1 MTPRRMPRIR
11 YCFAVALIGLLIA
24 ATVAAQ
30 PLPETHPL
38 ATAIRERVGE
48 LREGRSPEPRGVRI
62 VLQDAVARYYEI
74 EHFKGA
80 WTDPVQL
87 GALISELESV
97 SEDGLEP
104 DDYHVIALRTF
115 RDEFAANRNLRVA
128 EQADLELIATD
139 AAMLALYHLY
149 AGKVD
154 PVSIS
159 SQWNFQARPIHSE
172 SALEL
177 LSRTL
182 ANDGI
187 AEAFARV
194 RPEHVWY
201 KEGRRRLADYREIAA
216 SGGWPTLPDGPV
228 IKPGDSDPRL
238 PVLRSRLLATGDLQT
253 PVVGSGDEFDADT
266 EAAVASFQDRHGL
279 TVDGIVGP
287 ATRAALNVPIEDR
300 IDQIRIN
307 LERAR
312 WVLHELH
319 GDFVLVDV
327 AGFGVSY
334 FRNDQPIWRSRAV
347 VGRPYRKTPI
357 FKAEIDH
364 VVFNPTWTIPPGI
377 LAKDKLPIIKRD
389 PAYLARNNI
398 RVIDR
403 NGRRVDPYSVD
414 WKKYTGRNI
423 PYQLVQDPGPSNALG
438 LVKIMFPNP
447 YLVYLHDS
455 PAKSLFERDQRA
467 FSSGCIRVQ
476 KAFEL
481 TELVLGDPARWN
493 QQTIDRV
500 IAGKRTQTVRLRKK
514 IPVLILYWTAEPRRD
529 GRVGFR
535 EDIYERDAAVLA
547 ALNSNFGAGAAR

>member
-1 MTPRRMPRIR
+1 MTPNRRPGTR
-11 YCFAVALIGLLIA
+11 YRLAIALIWLFIGTMA
-24 ATVAAQ
+24 AGQA
-30 PLPETHPL
+30 PLETDPL
-38 ATAIRERVGE
+38 ATAIRERVGK
-48 LREGRSPEPRGVRI
+48 LRGGESPGPRGEHIR
-62 VLQDAVARYYEI
+62 LQGAVARYYEI
-74 EHFKGA
+74 EQFRGS
-80 WTDPVQL
+80 WTDPAQL
-87 GALISELESV
+87 SVLISQLESV
-97 SEDGLEP
+97 YEDGLEP
-104 DDYHVIALRTF
+104 EDYHVTLLRAF
-115 RDEFAANRNLRVA
+115 RDEYGANRVLPVNA
-128 EQADLELIATD
+128 QADLELIATD
-139 AAMLALYHLY
+139 AAILALYHLY
-149 AGKVD
+149 GGKVD

-172 SALEL
+172 SALQL

-182 ANDGI
+182 ANGGI
-187 AEAFARV
+187 AEAFDRV

-201 KEGRRRLADYREIAA
+201 KEGRRRLADYRKIAA
-216 SGGWPTLPDGPV
+216 AGGWPTLPDGPV

-238 PVLRSRLLATGDLQT
+238 PVLRERLLATGDLPT
-253 PVVGSGDEFDADT
+253 PFGGTGDEFDADT
-266 EAAVASFQDRHGL
+266 AAAVAKFQDRHGL

-287 ATRAALNVPIEDR
+287 ATRAALNVSIEDR
-300 IDQIRIN
+300 IDQIRVN
-307 LERAR
+307 LERGR

-327 AGFGVSY
+327 AGFAVSY
-334 FRNDQPIWRSRAV
+334 FRNNQPIWRSRAV

-377 LAKDKLPIIKRD
+377 LAKDKLPVIRRD
-389 PAYLARNNI
+389 PGYLARNNI

-403 NGRRVDPYSVD
+403 NGGRVDPYSVD
-414 WKKYTGRNI
+414 WKKYTAGNI
-423 PYQLVQDPGPSNALG
+423 PYQLVQAPGPSNALG

-481 TELVLGDPARWN
+481 TELVLGDPDRWN
-493 QQTIDRV
+493 RQTMDRV
-500 IAGKRTQTVRLRKK
+500 IAGKRTQTVRLTKK
-514 IPVLILYWTAEPRRD
+514 IPVLILYWTAEPRPD
-529 GRVGFR
+529 GQVGFR

-547 ALNSNFGAGAAR
+547 ALDSGFRERATQ